1 MSSLRQDT
9 RQMLVYL
16 STLSLGIITFHR
28 TYDKNILHILSVT
41 NVLVY
46 GGTIHVPGISKDGT
60 LIHPCLS
67 DCYIIIM
74 LSIIC

>member
-1 MSSLRQDT
+1 MSSLRQGT

-16 STLSLGIITFHR
+16 STLSLGTITFHR

-46 GGTIHVPGISKDGT
+46 GGQFMSLTYLETVP
-60 LIHPCLS
+60 
-67 DCYIIIM
+67 
-74 LSIIC
+74 